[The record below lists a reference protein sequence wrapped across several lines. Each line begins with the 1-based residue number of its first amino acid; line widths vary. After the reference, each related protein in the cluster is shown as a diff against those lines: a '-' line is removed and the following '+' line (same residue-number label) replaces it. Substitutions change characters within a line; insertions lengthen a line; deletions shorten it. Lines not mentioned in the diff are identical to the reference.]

1 MPFLPSGLIG
11 ALADALLALLAE
23 TAAEI
28 AAEDAA
34 TSLEVILALAAFS
47 AGVVGLVSDSSDLLS
62 CFCWLEALVL
72 ENKLPNLDTGLVIL
86 DMKEP
91 MPKACPEA
99 PFTLFTSF
107 PTRLFTASSSIDL
120 FTRLVPAKSAN

>member
-34 TSLEVILALAAFS
+34 TSLEVTLALAAFS

-72 ENKLPNLDTGLVIL
+72 ENILPNLATGLATL
-86 DMKEP
+86 DMKEL
-91 MPKACPEA
+91 MPNA
-99 PFTLFTSF
+99 
-107 PTRLFTASSSIDL
+107 
-120 FTRLVPAKSAN
+120 